1 MVRRVRGGRRGA
13 PRCAGIAAVDLTF
26 VGAGLLVFSLDRV
39 VPGRREV
46 ALMTVLR
53 LIIGVL
59 AQTDPGFGPLL
70 DLRRQSALS
79 WIPAILLVAMLAFAV
94 AECLITGNVAAAAI
108 FAVPAFMLFAVKRRV
123 SAFA

>member
-1 MVRRVRGGRRGA
+1 
-13 PRCAGIAAVDLTF
+13 
-26 VGAGLLVFSLDRV
+26 
-39 VPGRREV
+39 
-46 ALMTVLR
+46 MTVLR

-79 WIPAILLVAMLAFAV
+79 WIPAILLVAMLAFA
-94 AECLITGNVAAAAI
+94 AADCLVTGNVAAAAI